1 MKRSPHLWPAEVLAP
16 QAQAL
21 DTDSHALQR
30 ALDEA
35 ATAGVLGL
43 RAPLELGG
51 LGLTGEAFARVQV
64 EMARAS
70 GTFAFLQAQH
80 HAALGF
86 VMRSNGAVRSSLP
99 ALATGAIRAGIAY
112 GWLRRPGPPL
122 VTAQVESSG
131 IRLRGRLPWM
141 TGWGF
146 FSHCVVAARRPD
158 RRVVLAWLDLSQPG
172 VHAAAPM
179 RLAAFEAAR
188 TVAVDLDVCIHDDCL
203 LGVVPEDWLETR
215 DPCRAAPQAAFVLG
229 IAWAGLDIVARSL
242 PDGDETLESLRQQV
256 HRIDA
261 DVFSH
266 IQSGEDGHA
275 VRAEAI
281 ALAGRLSLAAI
292 AASSGS
298 AARHDHAA
306 QRVHRDLLGFTVLS
320 QTPAVRQATLVALA
334 RP

>member
-1 MKRSPHLWPAEVLAP
+1 MAMSPRLWPAEVLAP

-21 DTDSHALQR
+21 DTDSPALQR
-30 ALDEA
+30 ALDDA
-35 ATAGVLGL
+35 AAAGMLGL
-43 RAPLELGG
+43 RAPPELGG

-80 HAALGF
+80 QSALGF
-86 VMRSNGAVRSSLP
+86 VMRSEGAVRTWLP
-99 ALATGAIRAGIAY
+99 KLATGTVRAGIAY

-122 VTAQVESSG
+122 VTAQVEG
-131 IRLRGRLPWM
+131 AGVRLRGRLPWM

-146 FSHCVVAARRPD
+146 FSHCVVAARLPD
-158 RRVVLAWLDLSQPG
+158 RRVVLAWLDLSQQG
-172 VHAAAPM
+172 VHATPPM

-188 TVAVDLDVCIHDDCL
+188 TVAVKLDVIISEDSVL
-203 LGVVPEDWLETR
+203 KVASEDWLERR
-215 DPCRAAPQAAFVLG
+215 DPSRAAPQAAFVLG
-229 IAWAGLDIVARSL
+229 IAWAGLELVARCF
-242 PDGDETLESLRQQV
+242 PDGDEALLGLRQQV
-256 HRIDA
+256 EQVDA
-261 DVFSH
+261 AVFSH

-292 AASSGS
+292 AASSGR
-298 AARHDHAA
+298 AALHDHAA

-320 QTPAVRQATLVALA
+320 QTPAVRQATLAALSQS
-334 RP
+334 